1 MSVIDFPPRPGSV
14 ADHADAWN
22 AIRDLLKKFKPEER
36 VVILSGRL
44 GSELCATGR
53 SPSRYLAIAGL
64 GVAFEAALDMIDR
77 VYGERDGVMN

>member
-44 GSELCATGR
+44 GSELCATGH
-53 SPSRYLAIAGL
+53 SPSR
-64 GVAFEAALDMIDR
+64 
-77 VYGERDGVMN
+77 